1 MESLTTMYKRYFDES
16 LFSPKNEVSLMPPPE
31 VGTGSIDRITTYSGI
46 EIVYYDIC
54 YHVSCPVV
62 FASKGRMVEL
72 QFALSGQRQVM
83 VSGQIHELPVGKGA
97 LAFMQ
102 NFKARFYPP
111 APERYVSLALGIPVT
126 LFDYA
131 ANQLATSLNRKFEFN
146 RVLDGQASRA
156 YYFDID
162 SRSMALVK
170 QLISD
175 LRNANRSPLMMEAS
189 ALELLNRHMIQLFD
203 LIPRPKGLSTGDLQK
218 LHRVKQVLETCM
230 VDPPSLQAL
239 AKMAGLNDF
248 KLKSG
253 FKACFGLTV
262 FEYLRHIR
270 LDHAMKLLRDGE
282 ANVTEA
288 AMRVGYSNVSAF
300 SEQFFRRYGVKPSAI
315 KNQL

>member
-1 MESLTTMYKRYFDES
+1 
-16 LFSPKNEVSLMPPPE
+16 MPRPE
-31 VGTGSIDRITTYSGI
+31 VGTGSIYRIATYSGI
-46 EIVYYDIC
+46 EIVYYDIR
-54 YHVSCPVV
+54 YHVASPFV
-62 FASKGRMVEL
+62 FASNGRMVEL

-83 VSGQIHELPVGKGA
+83 VSDQLHELPVGKGA

-111 APERYVSLALGIPVT
+111 VPERYVSLSLGIPVT

-131 ANQLATSLNRKFEFN
+131 ANQLATSLNRQFEFN
-146 RVLDGQASRA
+146 RVLDGKPSRA

-162 SRSMALVK
+162 VRSMAVVK

-175 LRNANRSPLMMEAS
+175 FRNDNRSPLMMEAS

-203 LIPRPKGLSTGDLQK
+203 LTPRPRGLSKDDLQK
-218 LHRVKQVLETCM
+218 LHRVKQVLESGM
-230 VDPPSLQAL
+230 ADPPSLQAL

-270 LDHAMKLLRDGE
+270 LDYAMKLLRNGE

-288 AMRVGYSNVSAF
+288 AMAVGYSNVSAF
-300 SEQFFRRYGVKPSAI
+300 SEQFFRRYGVKPSEI
-315 KNQL
+315 KNNYNPFDRNISF

>member
-1 MESLTTMYKRYFDES
+1 MESLTSMYKRYFDES
-16 LFSPKNEVSLMPPPE
+16 LCFPQNEGSFMPRPE
-31 VGTGSIDRITTYSGI
+31 VGTGSISRITTYSGI
-46 EIVYYDIC
+46 EIMYYDIR
-54 YHVSCPVV
+54 YHASIPFV

-83 VSGQIHELPVGKGA
+83 VSGQVHELPVGKGA

-111 APERYVSLALGIPVT
+111 APERYVSLSLGIPVT

-162 SRSMALVK
+162 NRSMALVK

-175 LRNANRSPLMMEAS
+175 FRDVNRSPLMMEAS

-203 LIPRPKGLSTGDLQK
+203 LTPRPKGLSKGDLQK
-218 LHRVKQVLETCM
+218 LYRVKQVLESCM
-230 VDPPSLQAL
+230 ADPPSLLAL
-239 AKMAGLNDF
+239 AKIAGLNDF

-300 SEQFFRRYGVKPSAI
+300 SEQFLRRHGVKPSAI

>member
-1 MESLTTMYKRYFDES
+1 MESVTSMYKRYFDES
-16 LFSPKNEVSLMPPPE
+16 LFSPSNEVSLLPRPE

-54 YHVSCPVV
+54 YHASCPFV

-83 VSGQIHELPVGKGA
+83 VSDQIHELPAGKGA

-146 RVLDGQASRA
+146 RILDGQASRT

-162 SRSMALVK
+162 TRSMALVK

-175 LRNANRSPLMMEAS
+175 FTNANRSPLMMEAS

-203 LIPRPKGLSTGDLQK
+203 LIPRPRGFSTGDLQK
-218 LHRVKQVLETCM
+218 LHRVKQVLESGM
-230 VDPPSLQAL
+230 ADPPSLQAL
-239 AKMAGLNDF
+239 AKMVGVNDF

-253 FKACFGLTV
+253 FKACFGMTV

-270 LDHAMKLLRDGE
+270 LDYAMKLLRDGE

-300 SEQFFRRYGVKPSAI
+300 SEQFFRRYGMKPSEI